1 MNLLPLF
8 SKIVLTTG
16 LTIYRIFLCGNGRTY
31 WSKMRK
37 IAEYTVYFRAD
48 LRILHSGIFL
58 GARCRRFKS
67 CHSDQK
73 QGLVSQRSS
82 PIFVFVQIPVFDV
95 CYANQ
100 ILFRLW
106 RMFHSDHFWCFMHKK
121 SSHFRKI
128 LTVFCLLCISDALFK
143 IGFSSLKMSP
153 RSMPPVLCA
162 F

>member
-1 MNLLPLF
+1 MQLIQEAMQLKRIG
-8 SKIVLTTG
+8 KIQLN
-16 LTIYRIFLCGNGRTY
+16 I
-31 WSKMRK
+31 
-37 IAEYTVYFRAD
+37 
-48 LRILHSGIFL
+48 SGCSAVGSALAL

-106 RMFHSDHFWCFMHKK
+106 RMLHSDHFLVLYAQK

-128 LTVFCLLCISDALFK
+128 LTVFFVQFVYRVALFK
-143 IGFSSLKMSP
+143 IGFSSLKTSP
-153 RSMPPVLCA
+153 RSMPPIWCA
-162 F
+162 FRAVLLCLHW